1 MNGMKKIVVSGYFGF
16 DNSGDDAILKAMVE
30 DFKKLNREN
39 FEIKMTALSKNP
51 EKTKKVYGIDAVNRF
66 SLPELISSLKDA
78 DLLLSGGGSLLQD
91 ITSTRSIIY
100 YLSVIIL
107 AKMLG
112 KKVCVYAN
120 GIGPIDKR
128 KNRILTK
135 RVLNK
140 VDYITLRDKLS
151 YDFVRDLGVTN
162 KNIEV
167 TADPVF
173 TLKAADQDRVEEI
186 LRDEGIKIT
195 EKTLG
200 FCIRD
205 HKKDESIK
213 EKFAK
218 TIDLLIEAGYD
229 ILLVP
234 FHTPRDN
241 VYSREVAEKCS
252 HKEKVM
258 LIENTYSAGE
268 LMGIFKKLRLLAAMR
283 LHSLVYA
290 ASVNLPMVGIIYDP
304 KVEAMVEELGIKE
317 AVDVENFT
325 AEELYE
331 KTLLALDNLEER
343 RQELGEKAEKM
354 RQESKKN
361 VDIALRLLGEK

>member
-1 MNGMKKIVVSGYFGF
+1 MKKIVVSGYFGF

-30 DFKKLNREN
+30 DFKKLNRDI
-39 FEIKMTALSKNP
+39 EITALSKNP
-51 EKTKKVYGIDAVNRF
+51 EKTRRVYGINAVDRF
-66 SLPELISSLKDA
+66 SLKELVKALRES

-100 YLSVIIL
+100 YLSLIIL
-107 AKMLG
+107 AKMLK
-112 KKVCVYAN
+112 KKVYVYAN
-120 GIGPIDKR
+120 GIGPIDKKINRFLTR
-128 KNRILTK
+128 K
-135 RVLNK
+135 VLNK
-140 VDYITLRDKLS
+140 VDYITLRDRLS
-151 YDFVRDLGVTN
+151 YKFVRELGVTN

-173 TLKAADQDRVEEI
+173 TLKAEEEYRIDEI
-186 LRDEGIKIT
+186 LKDEDIKIT
-195 EKTLG
+195 DKTLG

-205 HKKDESIK
+205 YKKDETIK

-218 TIDLLIEAGYD
+218 TIDLLIEKDYE

-234 FHTPRDN
+234 FHMPRDN
-241 VYSREVAEKCS
+241 VYSREVADKCL

-258 LIENTYSAGE
+258 LIEKNYSAGE
-268 LMGIFKKLRLLAAMR
+268 LMGIFKRLRLLAAMR

-304 KVEAMVEELGIKE
+304 KVEAMVGELGIKE

-325 AEELYE
+325 AEELYKKILE
-331 KTLLALDNLEER
+331 ALDNLEER
-343 RQELGEKAEKM
+343 REVLIENTEKM
-354 RQESKKN
+354 RQASKEN
-361 VDIALRLLGEK
+361 VDIALKFLEKN